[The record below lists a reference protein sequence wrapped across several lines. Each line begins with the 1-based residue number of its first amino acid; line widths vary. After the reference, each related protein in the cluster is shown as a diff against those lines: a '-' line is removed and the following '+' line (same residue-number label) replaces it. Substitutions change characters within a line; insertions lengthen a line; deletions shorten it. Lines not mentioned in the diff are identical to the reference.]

1 MNLALNDAE
10 RELLLRVLDD
20 ELARLKSEIYRTD
33 TWEYKEQLKS
43 REDLLVG
50 MIDRLR
56 GAGRSE
62 AG

>member
-20 ELARLKSEIYRTD
+20 ELARLKSEIYHTD

-50 MIDRLR
+50 LIGRLR
-56 GAGRSE
+56 DAGGSE

>member
-56 GAGRSE
+56 DAEGSE

>member
-1 MNLALNDAE
+1 MNVALNDAE

-20 ELARLKSEIYRTD
+20 ELARLKSEIYRTE
-33 TWEYKEQLKS
+33 TWDYKEQLKS

-56 GAGRSE
+56 DAGESE